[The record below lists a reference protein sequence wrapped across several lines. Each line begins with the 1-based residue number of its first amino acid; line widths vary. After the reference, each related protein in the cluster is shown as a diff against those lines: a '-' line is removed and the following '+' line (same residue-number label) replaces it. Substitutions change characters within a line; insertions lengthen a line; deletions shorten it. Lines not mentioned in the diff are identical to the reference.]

1 MNIVFYDLE
10 TTGRSPHWDQII
22 QIAAIYTDQ
31 NLNVLDKININCR
44 LNSFCIPEPEA
55 LLVNRMPIKNILNSN
70 LSHYQL
76 ITEVYDKF
84 TSWSPAIFIG
94 YNSIKFDEEFLRNTL
109 FRNLY
114 DPYLTI
120 KNNNLRSDLLDVARI
135 SNFFFPEKLKS
146 LVNERG
152 SPVLKLES
160 LASING
166 IKNFTAHDAL
176 GDTYATLEIA
186 KKIKEK
192 IPSIWEKSTRGID
205 KSTLQDEIRS
215 RPFCHLESFFGKTKA
230 FCLSYIGDHP
240 YYKWSLCFDLK
251 EDPKEVLSMNSS
263 ELSNYLSKSPKVI
276 RNIKLNKSPILLSID
291 FKNSLDSYKAIS
303 GEIINE
309 RDKFIKTNTD
319 FKEKIYSYYNNN
331 FDNNSLQSQEDLFTE
346 ETIYKKFLDNY
357 DSTLLK
363 EFYNCNWQDRAKL
376 LRSFKDERLIYLAE
390 LLLFEEKPE
399 LLDKTKA
406 KKIRNHIADR
416 LLSKNKEKWLTIYE
430 AYKKIDDLREK
441 YANSNSIA
449 NIKILD
455 ELNSYIENIE
465 KTLQ

>member
-70 LSHYQL
+70 LSHHQL
-76 ITEVYDKF
+76 ITEVYNKF

-94 YNSIKFDEEFLRNTL
+94 YNSIKFDEEFLRNAL

-120 KNNNLRSDLLDVARI
+120 KNNNLRSDLLDTARI

-146 LVNERG
+146 LINERG
-152 SPVLKLES
+152 FPVLKLES
-160 LASING
+160 LASIND

-192 IPSIWEKSTRGID
+192 IPSIWEKSTRGMD
-205 KSTLQDEIRS
+205 KITLQDEIRS

-240 YYKWSLCFDLK
+240 NYKWALCFDLK
-251 EDPKEVLSMNSS
+251 EDPKEVLSMSSS

-291 FKNSLDSYKAIS
+291 FKKTLDSYKNIS
-303 GEIINE
+303 NELINE
-309 RDKFIKTNTD
+309 RDKFIKTSTD
-319 FKEKIYSYYNNN
+319 FREKIYSYYNNS
-331 FDNNSLQSQEDLFTE
+331 FDNNTLQNQEDVFTE

-357 DSTLLK
+357 DNTLLR
-363 EFYNCNWQDRAKL
+363 EFYNCNWQDRANLIK
-376 LRSFKDERLIYLAE
+376 RFKDERLIYLAE
-390 LLLFEEKPE
+390 LLLYEEKPE
-399 LLDKTKA
+399 LLDKKKV
-406 KKIRNHIADR
+406 KKIQSHISNR
-416 LLSKNKEKWLTIYE
+416 LLSKNKEKWLTIYD

-441 YANSNSIA
+441 YANTDNIE

-455 ELNSYIENIE
+455 ELNSYIEYIE
-465 KTLQ
+465 KKLQ

>member
-22 QIAAIYTDQ
+22 QIAAIHTDQ

-76 ITEVYDKF
+76 ITEVYNKF

-120 KNNNLRSDLLDVARI
+120 KNNNLRSDLLDTARI

-160 LASING
+160 LASSNG

-192 IPSIWEKSTRGID
+192 IPSIWEKSTSGIN

-215 RPFCHLESFFGKTKA
+215 RPFCYLESFFGKTKA

-251 EDPKEVLSMNSS
+251 EDPKEVLSMSSS

-291 FKNSLDSYKAIS
+291 FKNGLDNYKTIS
-303 GEIINE
+303 DQIISE
-309 RDKFIKTNTD
+309 RDNFIKTNTD
-319 FKEKIYSYYNNN
+319 FKEKIYSYYNKSY
-331 FDNNSLQSQEDLFTE
+331 DNTNLPSQEDIFTE
-346 ETIYKKFLDNY
+346 ETIYKKFLNNY
-357 DSTLLK
+357 DNTLLK
-363 EFYNCNWQDRAKL
+363 EFYKCNWQDRAKL
-376 LRSFKDERLIYLAE
+376 LSRFKDERLVYLAE

-399 LLDKTKA
+399 LLDKNKA
-406 KKIRNHIADR
+406 KKIRSHIAGR

-441 YANSNSIA
+441 YANNNGIE